1 MKIKNR
7 SANLV
12 VYSIEDLNIH
22 RRFAPGEVKD
32 VTMEEIQKLLYQPGG
47 QALFEKYLQVSSA
60 DMTALGFGEQEPEYH
75 YSEDMIKNIMINGT
89 LNEFLD
95 FLDFAPEGAISI
107 AKDLA
112 IKLPLTDMNKAEG
125 MKKATGFDVIK
136 AIGHVKAVEKD
147 LHGEVEIQVESRK
160 RRTEAPKTVTEEKYK
175 VIG

>member
-12 VYSIEDLNIH
+12 VYSIDDLNVH

-32 VTMEEIQKLLYQPGG
+32 VAMEEIQKLLYQPGG
-47 QALFEKYLQVSSA
+47 TVLFKKYLQVSSA
-60 DMTALGFGEQEPEYH
+60 DMEALGFEEQEPEYH
-75 YSEDMIKNIMINGT
+75 YSEDMIKNIILNGT
-89 LNEFLD
+89 LDEFLD

-112 IKLPLTDMNKAEG
+112 IKLPLNDMNKAEG
-125 MKKATGFDVIK
+125 MKKATGFDVLK
-136 AIGHVKAVEKD
+136 AIGHTKAVEKD
-147 LHGEVEIQVESRK
+147 LQGETEIPVTSRK
-160 RRTEAPKTVTEEKYK
+160 RRVETPKPITETKYK